1 MQARFMHRHPLQA
14 QFGRSRCLP
23 QSPINHLCLLEDA
36 MLYWSAIFLI
46 MAIAS
51 ALLGFGGAAV
61 SLSGIGQILCFV
73 FLIAAVL
80 SLILSVARR
89 RA

>member
-1 MQARFMHRHPLQA
+1 MRLHLSLARFTRW
-14 QFGRSRCLP
+14 RCP
-23 QSPINHLCLLEDA
+23 SESAINHLCVLEDA
-36 MLYWSAIFLI
+36 MLYWFAIFLV

-61 SLSGIGQILCFV
+61 SVSGIGQILCFV
-73 FLIAAVL
+73 FSIAAVL